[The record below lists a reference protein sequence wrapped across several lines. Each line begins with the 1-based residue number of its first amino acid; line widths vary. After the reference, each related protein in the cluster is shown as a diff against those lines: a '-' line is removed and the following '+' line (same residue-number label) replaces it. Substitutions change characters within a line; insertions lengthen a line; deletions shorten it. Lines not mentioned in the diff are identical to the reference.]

1 MTDANQFAFGLEIR
15 INSAFIRSNLFETDK
30 YMSYRFKT
38 GIDLIR
44 YVVATLVKNTYYLN
58 YLNVMVSLITS
69 SVEMQKLIWICDA
82 LVPTS
87 LDRGSEAC

>member
-15 INSAFIRSNLFETDK
+15 INSAFIRSNLIETDK
-30 YMSYRFKT
+30 YMSYHFKT

-44 YVVATLVKNTYYLN
+44 YVVGTSVKSKHHH
-58 YLNVMVSLITS
+58 NVMVSSIAS

-82 LVPTS
+82 PVPTS